1 MGERSKVIVCVLV
14 SAGLCAL
21 SWPGFFS
28 PFLLFIS
35 FIPALMAY
43 GSLRPSQGFAWGCL
57 HGAVMYGIGGYWVII
72 SIHMVFGIS
81 FPLSML
87 VFMVML
93 FLFYSIPSGLF
104 AVVISSSRRPGC
116 WWQRVLLLAAGF
128 ILWGGIEYTRGV
140 VFPGFNVMTL
150 ASCFYNYPAMLSP
163 VSSTG
168 QHGYSVLIMLINVSL
183 FLLGRQFWAAWKMK
197 KVFPVVQWPSI
208 GSVVFLMGVSGLF
221 AASHAADYSRG
232 SDPPRIASQSVLLV
246 QPLIPAEE
254 KWRKKYIRSNLE
266 RCIRV
271 TRDKLSPATRLV
283 IWPETALQFYLQQ
296 DSSYSRR
303 VLSFVRHAEITLLAG
318 GPEYVKSGDETRYY
332 NSIYLVDEEGARSIY
347 RKERLIPFAEYCPVS
362 LFQPFFEKMLGKN
375 QYSTGVDNSGLNADN
390 VRIAFAICFESLF
403 QGVMSDRSKNAD
415 LVVIVSDDAWLGTT
429 HGALQ
434 HLAGTVPAAVE
445 NGMWMLFCVNSGV
458 SAVIGPDGTIKQS
471 LPFGMEGTIAFP
483 EKEM

>member
-1 MGERSKVIVCVLV
+1 MGRRSKIIIPVLA

-28 PFLLFIS
+28 PFLLCIS
-35 FIPALMAY
+35 FIPALLVFRTMNP
-43 GSLRPSQGFAWGCL
+43 RQGFLWGCL

-81 FPLSML
+81 FLLSGM
-87 VFMVML
+87 VFAAML

-104 AVVISSSRRPGC
+104 AAIISSLGWVKY
-116 WWQRVLLLAAGF
+116 WWQRGVLLGAGC
-128 ILWGGIEYTRGV
+128 ILWAGIEYTRGV

-150 ASCFYNYPAMLSP
+150 ASCFYGYPAMLSP
-163 VSSTG
+163 VSITG
-168 QHGYSVLIMLINVSL
+168 QHGYSVLILLINASL
-183 FLLGRQFWAAWKMK
+183 MVPGMQVWAAWKMK
-197 KVFPVVQWPSI
+197 KYIPLLQ
-208 GSVVFLMGVSGLF
+208 GSGIASMVLLAGVAGLF
-221 AASHAADYSRG
+221 IALSVAGYGGS
-232 SDPPRIASQSVLLV
+232 SDPPPMASRSVLLV

-254 KWRKKYIRSNLE
+254 KWEKRHIRSNLE

-271 TRDKLSPATRLV
+271 TREGLSPETRLV

-296 DSSYSRR
+296 DSSYSQR
-303 VLSFVRHAEITLLAG
+303 VQEFTRDAGITLVAG
-318 GPEYVKSGDETRYY
+318 GPEFVKPGNETRYY
-332 NSIYLVDEEGARSIY
+332 NSIYLVDENGAASIY

-362 LFQPFFEKMLGKN
+362 LLQPFFEKMLGKN
-375 QYSTGVDNSGLNADN
+375 QYSTGVNNSELNTGD

-403 QGVMSDRSKNAD
+403 PGLMSDRSGNSD
-415 LVVIVSDDAWLGTT
+415 LVVIISDDAWLGTA

-445 NGMWMLFCVNSGV
+445 NRTWFLFCVNSGV

-471 LPFGMEGTIAFP
+471 LPFGTEGTIAFP
-483 EKEM
+483 EK